1 MYLLDTSVI
10 TRLRV
15 DAVRSRV
22 RRLDAQGLA
31 RTPMTNLEVGFSAND
46 GEEWSQLQDAL
57 GSFEVLAVEAHHF
70 DRALQ
75 VQRLLADRGLKG
87 RKVPDLLIAAVAEQ
101 HGRTVLHYD
110 RDFDRIASVTGQLVK
125 WIVRA
130 GSVD

>member
-1 MYLLDTSVI
+1 MFLVDASVI

-15 DAVRSRV
+15 EAVRSRV
-22 RRLDAQGLA
+22 RRLVLKVA
-31 RTPMTNLEVGFSAND
+31 RTPMTDFEVGFSASN